1 GDGPGR
7 GRDGRWGASLSI
19 DMGVGKVALMSH
31 KIDILAG
38 GAVESRRSGDRRA
51 LTTTRDEWR
60 WTDDR
65 GVQRLVGTDELRAAL
80 ASSLL
85 PATTLVWREGM
96 KEWAPAAVMPE
107 LQDAV
112 AQAPKSR
119 PAKGRASLVG
129 LLQPLS
135 DDGGANGGAPPR
147 PK

>member
-1 GDGPGR
+1 
-7 GRDGRWGASLSI
+7 
-19 DMGVGKVALMSH
+19 MSH

-38 GAVESRRSGDRRA
+38 GAVESRRSGDGRA

-85 PATTLVWREGM
+85 PATTLVWRDGM

-107 LQDAV
+107 LVDAV
-112 AQAPKSR
+112 AQAPR
-119 PAKGRASLVG
+119 APPAKGHASPVG
-129 LLQPLS
+129 PPQSTTEEGGTS
-135 DDGGANGGAPPR
+135 DVVPPR
-147 PK
+147 SKSTMWL